1 MGLNCPSSKK
11 GGCLQ
16 TVSYYIEK
24 MFKILNTLI
33 IFLMLSTNAYS
44 AAGAQSD
51 GGNEGNIS
59 KYEKGH
65 KLVLSAK
72 YLEKKAD
79 KFLKKGNSK
88 KAEKNLAKAEKKYG
102 KAFKLF
108 LQSNKEKP
116 NDPDTL
122 NYLGFS
128 SRKLGNFIEAEKYYL
143 SGLRIKPNHKRINQY
158 LGELYLN
165 TDRKDKAIE
174 QLNILKSCNCKEYDQ
189 LNNLIEGKIVSKY

>member
-1 MGLNCPSSKK
+1 MSLYKK
-11 GGCLQ
+11 GGCLKIIN
-16 TVSYYIEK
+16 SYIAE
-24 MFKILNTLI
+24 MFKILNTILI
-33 IFLMLSTNAYS
+33 FFMLSTNAYS

-51 GGNEGNIS
+51 GGNEGNVS

-79 KFLKKGNSK
+79 KFLKKGNTK
-88 KAEKNLAKAEKKYG
+88 KAEKNLAKAKSKYE

-108 LQSNKEKP
+108 MQSNKEKP
-116 NDPDTL
+116 NNPDTL

-128 SRKLGNFIEAEKYYL
+128 SRKLGNFVEAEKYYL
-143 SGLRIKPNHKRINQY
+143 SGLSLKPNHKRINQY

-165 TDRKDKAIE
+165 TNRKDKAIE
-174 QLNILKSCNCKEYDQ
+174 QLEILKSCNCKEYDQ
-189 LNNLIEGKIVSKY
+189 LSNLIEGKTVSKY

>member
-1 MGLNCPSSKK
+1 
-11 GGCLQ
+11 
-16 TVSYYIEK
+16 
-24 MFKILNTLI
+24 MFKILNTTL

-44 AAGAQSD
+44 AGGAQPD
-51 GGNEGNIS
+51 GGSEGNVS

-79 KFLKKGNSK
+79 KFLKKGNTK
-88 KAEKNLAKAEKKYG
+88 KAEKSLAKAKGKYE

-116 NDPDTL
+116 NNPDTL

-128 SRKLGNFIEAEKYYL
+128 SRKLGNYVEAEKYYL
-143 SGLRIKPNHKRINQY
+143 SGLSLKPNHNRINQY

-165 TDRKDKAIE
+165 TNRKDKAIG
-174 QLNILKSCNCKEYDQ
+174 QLEILKSCNCKEYDE
-189 LNNLIEGKIVSKY
+189 LSDLIEGKTVSKY

>member
-33 IFLMLSTNAYS
+33 VFLMLSTNAYS

-51 GGNEGNIS
+51 GGNEGNVS
-59 KYEKGH
+59 KYGR
-65 KLVLSAK
+65 
-72 YLEKKAD
+72 
-79 KFLKKGNSK
+79 
-88 KAEKNLAKAEKKYG
+88 
-102 KAFKLF
+102 AFKLF